1 MCANSPELGEANKT
15 FEAQQGLEC
24 ILNAFT
30 AISIKRNDDFPMWH
44 IVLLKLFERSKM
56 LSHVDLCYKEE
67 QIKVN

>member
-1 MCANSPELGEANKT
+1 MCAKSPELGEANKT

-30 AISIKRNDDFPMWH
+30 AFSIKRNDDFPMWH

-56 LSHVDLCYKEE
+56 LSHVDLCCKEE